1 MPGEI
6 APNRP
11 PDMPVKDEG
20 IDAAQVGDAMVATLQ
35 AIEAALAPIV
45 GARGVAALYRRS
57 LFLTAATHP
66 WLAGLHEDVQATL
79 DPAALKALMAR
90 QSGAEARA
98 GGHALLQ
105 TLYQVLASLI
115 GASLTERLLR
125 SVWTDT
131 FVTPPPV
138 QDTPP

>member
-6 APNRP
+6 APDRP
-11 PDMPVKDEG
+11 PDMPVNDDG
-20 IDAAQVGDAMVATLQ
+20 IDAVQVSDAMVATLH
-35 AIEAALAPIV
+35 AIHAALAPII
-45 GARGVAALYRRS
+45 GSGGVAALYRRS
-57 LFLTAATHP
+57 LFLTAASHP
-66 WLAGLHEDVQATL
+66 WLAGLHEDVQATF

-105 TLYQVLASLI
+105 TIYQVLASLI

-125 SVWTDT
+125 SVWTDS
-131 FVTPPPV
+131 FGLSPAQDSTP
-138 QDTPP
+138 